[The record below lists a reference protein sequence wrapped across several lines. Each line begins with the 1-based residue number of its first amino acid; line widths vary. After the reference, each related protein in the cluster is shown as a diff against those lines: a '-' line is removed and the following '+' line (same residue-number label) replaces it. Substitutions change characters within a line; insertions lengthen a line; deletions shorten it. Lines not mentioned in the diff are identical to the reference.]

1 MRLFNLGFP
10 KSGTSSLNELL
21 DTSNIVSSH
30 WEVNKKESGD
40 AKKKKFVGNVIYSN
54 YFSNKKVFEGF
65 KDTQAI
71 TQADVC
77 LPQQGLNYWPQF
89 DPNIL
94 HSIRRDYPDCKF
106 ILLKRNPKKIIYSIK
121 KWNDMYF
128 RFVVSEIP
136 GLPSWKGLEDNE
148 ILLWIVN
155 HFNSIEERYKN
166 DNLFL
171 SIDLEEKTSFQK
183 FCEFMEINN
192 ENLEYKS
199 WPFKN
204 NSPIQNEYSAQ
215 NYWLVK
221 DLMNSLKSENKSK
234 EMINGMNYKLKNL
247 ESNLEEYENKTS
259 LLKGD
264 LEKKDKEID
273 EYKKTLE
280 SNLKDYEN
288 KTSLL
293 KGDLEKKD
301 KEIGD
306 YKKNIDQLIINKE
319 QIEIKLIDLE
329 RRLEYMDAIKDEN
342 QKSIKFI
349 KEKEDKIRIL
359 KEGLQKVYKISNRNL

>member
-10 KSGTSSLNELL
+10 KSGTSSLTDLL
-21 DTSNIVSSH
+21 DASNILSSH
-30 WEVNKKESGD
+30 WEVNKKESGE
-40 AKKKKFVGNVIYSN
+40 AKKKKFVGKVIYSN

-89 DPNIL
+89 DQNIL

-106 ILLKRNPKKIIYSIK
+106 ILLKRDPKKIIYSIK

-136 GLPSWKGLEDNE
+136 GLPSWKGLEDGE

-171 SIDLEEKTSFQK
+171 SINLEEKTSFQK
-183 FCEFMEINN
+183 FCEFMEINHK
-192 ENLEYKS
+192 NLEYKS

-204 NSPIQNEYSAQ
+204 SSAIQNEYSAQ
-215 NYWLVK
+215 NYWMVK
-221 DLMNSLKSENKSK
+221 DLINSLKSENKSK
-234 EMINGMNYKLKNL
+234 ELINEMNNKLKKL
-247 ESNLEEYENKTS
+247 ESNLIDYENKTN
-259 LLKGD
+259 LLTGD
-264 LEKKDKEID
+264 IEKKNKEID
-273 EYKKTLE
+273 EYKINT
-280 SNLKDYEN
+280 
-288 KTSLL
+288 
-293 KGDLEKKD
+293 D
-301 KEIGD
+301 KLM
-306 YKKNIDQLIINKE
+306 N
-319 QIEIKLIDLE
+319 
-329 RRLEYMDAIKDEN
+329 
-342 QKSIKFI
+342 
-349 KEKEDKIRIL
+349 EKEDKIRIL
-359 KEGLQKVYKISNRNL
+359 KEGLQTIYKISNSNL